1 MPRDPTHPTH
11 PTHPTRTNLS
21 NAPELERIGTPAM
34 VVSHYRSG
42 THLVMDLLRRQFPAF
57 RPRMRPL
64 ESIHASYLSIDRFNT
79 DSHRPIGRPEALR
92 LLRKAKRATLKT
104 HALPGFPLFRE
115 DVAGFGRALVARSA
129 ALYAVRDGRDVMCSM
144 HAWRKSF
151 DPTTP
156 EDFADFVFTPNPETG
171 KPAAREWAEHVLA
184 WLDTE
189 GVTPVRFERVVKD
202 TRAVIDELATL
213 LGETPVLREPLLP
226 VPIKS
231 VRASWLA
238 RLVGNVESTNV
249 HSGGIR
255 PLKRREAFDDA
266 MTERF
271 FGEAG
276 EAMERLGYA
285 R

>member
-1 MPRDPTHPTH
+1 MPRDTAYAP
-11 PTHPTRTNLS
+11 S
-21 NAPELERIGTPAM
+21 PELDRIAPPAM

-57 RPRMRPL
+57 RPRMKPL
-64 ESIHASYLSIDRFNT
+64 ESIHSSYLSIDRFNT

-92 LLRKAKRATLKT
+92 LLRKARRATLKT
-104 HALPGFPLFRE
+104 HSLPGFPMFRE
-115 DVAGFGRALVARSA
+115 DVAGFGRALAAKSV

-144 HAWRKSF
+144 HAWRRSF

-156 EDFADFVFTPNPETG
+156 EGFEAFVFTPHAETG
-171 KPAAREWAEHVLA
+171 KTAAREWAEHVLA

-189 GVTPVRFERVVKD
+189 GVHPVRFERVVKD
-202 TRAVIDELATL
+202 TRAVIDELAAL
-213 LGETPVLREPLLP
+213 LAETPVLREPLLP
-226 VPIKS
+226 RPIKS
-231 VRASWLA
+231 VRASWFA

-249 HSGGIR
+249 HSGGIK

-271 FGEAG
+271 YAEAG